1 MKNTTEVPLWG
12 KEVNPITGEK
22 APAGQFW
29 AKSAMNGNW
38 FLEKVGTSFG
48 VSPASENY
56 WCS

>member
-29 AKSAMNGNW
+29 AKSAMSADW
-38 FLEKVGTSFG
+38 FLEKVGTSFT
-48 VSPASENY
+48 VSPASETY

>member
-22 APAGQFW
+22 APTGYFW
-29 AKSAMNGNW
+29 TTNAMNGAW
-38 FLEKVGTSFG
+38 FLEKIGTSYG
-48 VSPASENY
+48 VSAASEHY

>member
-22 APAGQFW
+22 APTGYFW
-29 AKSAMNGNW
+29 AKSAMSADW
-38 FLEKVGTSFG
+38 FLEKIGTSYG
-48 VSPASENY
+48 VSAASENY

>member
-1 MKNTTEVPLWG
+1 MKNTTAVPHWG

-22 APAGQFW
+22 APAGFFW
-29 AKSAMNGNW
+29 ARNVMSGKW